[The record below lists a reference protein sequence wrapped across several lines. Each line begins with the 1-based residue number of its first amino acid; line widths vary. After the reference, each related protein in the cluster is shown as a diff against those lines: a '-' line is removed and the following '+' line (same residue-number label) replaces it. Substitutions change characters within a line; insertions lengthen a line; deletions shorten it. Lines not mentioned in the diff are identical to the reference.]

1 MGLGMANQG
10 FSPFDIYFQYIADG
24 ETVTDVV
31 EPFAPEAIPCH
42 QAISV
47 NIYNGYIL
55 LIEFSCVYIFRTRVE
70 HVLASIVPTA
80 ARFPSRGRLYLSRG
94 PSVQCMASL
103 SSCWS
108 SSSQFPSP
116 SWWLFSGNGTW
127 IESVSYW
134 LENQIACG
142 GLRRHFRWP
151 EKFTTTG
158 IMGAPKTWVKNGHA
172 VFYEKTLTRD
182 ITGTWLT
189 TTSNKRNRLFRSG
202 ALFSRRSSHAHPF
215 CLFTLGYLSSCFYSD
230 FHIKILIF
238 YDPSRAFVVGVFC
251 LCGNTEWGKC
261 KIL

>member
-1 MGLGMANQG
+1 
-10 FSPFDIYFQYIADG
+10 
-24 ETVTDVV
+24 
-31 EPFAPEAIPCH
+31 
-42 QAISV
+42 
-47 NIYNGYIL
+47 
-55 LIEFSCVYIFRTRVE
+55 
-70 HVLASIVPTA
+70 
-80 ARFPSRGRLYLSRG
+80 
-94 PSVQCMASL
+94 
-103 SSCWS
+103 
-108 SSSQFPSP
+108 
-116 SWWLFSGNGTW
+116 
-127 IESVSYW
+127 
-134 LENQIACG
+134 
-142 GLRRHFRWP
+142 
-151 EKFTTTG
+151 
-158 IMGAPKTWVKNGHA
+158 MGAPKTWVKNGHA